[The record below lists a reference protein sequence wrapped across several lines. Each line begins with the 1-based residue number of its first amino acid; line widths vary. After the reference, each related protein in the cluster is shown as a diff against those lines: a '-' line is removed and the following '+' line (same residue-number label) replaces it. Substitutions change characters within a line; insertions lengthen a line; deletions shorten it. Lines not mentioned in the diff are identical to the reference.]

1 MRHHPDI
8 GSSCPT
14 PSSDTYRA
22 WLGLLVSVL
31 ACGTATLAA
40 QTAAP
45 AAATVERRDAAL
57 DALIAPGAK
66 PELVKGDYFGFVEGP
81 VWVRQGGYLLFSDV
95 ASNRIYKLT
104 PSGDL
109 STFLDKSGFTGA
121 DSSTAG
127 MEVNN
132 GRLHVIVLGSNGI
145 TIDGEGRVVF
155 CAHGDRAVKRVEK
168 NGTVTVLT
176 DRIDG
181 KRFSGP
187 NDLVY
192 RADGTL
198 YFTDFVGG
206 LRGGA
211 ASPLREIP
219 YGGLYMLKG
228 GLPVLLDKDPLGG
241 TPNGLA
247 LSPDERTLYLGA
259 GANILKYD
267 VQPDGSLTN
276 RRVLIDMSLEKVPGA
291 ADGMKVDT
299 QGNVYTTGPGGVWV
313 VSPGGTHLG
322 TIRIPGVANL
332 AFGGA
337 DGRTIYFMAR
347 RDIYRL
353 PVKVAGRAPGKK
365 EPLAGAPAVSNPAV
379 SRPVT
384 TEGSGRPFGALP
396 AKDLPPGYV
405 EEERFFS
412 GTATS
417 YARAGEWT
425 TDGRWG
431 VTPSKSAAYTVRMLV
446 RRPREASRFNGIV
459 VMEWLNV
466 SGQSEGAADYSMMED
481 ELIRG
486 GYAWVGVGA
495 QVVGVSGL

>member
-1 MRHHPDI
+1 MPSQSD
-8 GSSCPT
+8 
-14 PSSDTYRA
+14 SSDAPLPRPARGWLRA
-22 WLGLLVSVL
+22 LSRLCAALGCAAVTLSGQAPAPDGVSVDRL
-31 ACGTATLAA
+31 
-40 QTAAP
+40 
-45 AAATVERRDAAL
+45 DAAL
-57 DALIAPGAK
+57 DALIARGSV

-81 VWVRQGGYLLFSDV
+81 VWVTQGGYLLFSDV
-95 ASNRIYKLT
+95 AANRIYKWT
-104 PSGDL
+104 PAGDL
-109 STFLDKSGFTGA
+109 STFLEKSGFTGT

-145 TIDGEGRVVF
+145 TIDSEGRVVF

-168 NGTVTVLT
+168 NGTVTVLA

-187 NDLVY
+187 NDLTY
-192 RADGTL
+192 RSDGTL

-228 GLPVLLDKDPLGG
+228 ATPVLLDRDPLGG

-259 GANILKYD
+259 GPNILQYD
-267 VQPDGSLTN
+267 VQADGSLSN
-276 RRVLIDMSLEKVPGA
+276 RRVLIDMSREKVPGG
-291 ADGMKVDT
+291 ADGMKVDVR
-299 QGNVYTTGPGGVWV
+299 GNVYTTGPGGVWI
-313 VSPGGTHLG
+313 VSPEGRHLG

-353 PVKVAGRAPGKK
+353 SVNVAGRAPG
-365 EPLAGAPAVSNPAV
+365 
-379 SRPVT
+379 SRP
-384 TEGSGRPFGALP
+384 
-396 AKDLPPGYV
+396 
-405 EEERFFS
+405 
-412 GTATS
+412 
-417 YARAGEWT
+417 
-425 TDGRWG
+425 
-431 VTPSKSAAYTVRMLV
+431 
-446 RRPREASRFNGIV
+446 
-459 VMEWLNV
+459 
-466 SGQSEGAADYSMMED
+466 
-481 ELIRG
+481 
-486 GYAWVGVGA
+486 
-495 QVVGVSGL
+495 

>member
-1 MRHHPDI
+1 MHLT
-8 GSSCPT
+8 S
-14 PSSDTYRA
+14 
-22 WLGLLVSVL
+22 
-31 ACGTATLAA
+31 
-40 QTAAP
+40 
-45 AAATVERRDAAL
+45 AAATRLLTLILACTAMSLTAQTPDPVSVERRDTAL

-66 PELVKGDYFGFVEGP
+66 PELVQGDYFGFVEGP
-81 VWVRQGGYLLFSDV
+81 VWVQQGGYLLFSDV
-95 ASNRIYKLT
+95 AANRIYKWT
-104 PSGDL
+104 PAGAL

-168 NGTVTVLT
+168 NGAVTVLA

-228 GLPVLLDKDPLGG
+228 G

-247 LSPDERTLYLGA
+247 FSPDERTLYLGA
-259 GANILKYD
+259 GANIVKYD
-267 VQPDGSLTN
+267 VQTDGSLSN
-276 RRVLIDMSLEKVPGA
+276 RRVHIDMSLEKMPGA

-313 VSPGGTHLG
+313 VSPAGKHLG
-322 TIRIPGVANL
+322 TIRVPGVANL

-353 PVKVAGRAPGKK
+353 PVKIAGRAPG
-365 EPLAGAPAVSNPAV
+365 
-379 SRPVT
+379 SR
-384 TEGSGRPFGALP
+384 
-396 AKDLPPGYV
+396 
-405 EEERFFS
+405 
-412 GTATS
+412 
-417 YARAGEWT
+417 
-425 TDGRWG
+425 
-431 VTPSKSAAYTVRMLV
+431 
-446 RRPREASRFNGIV
+446 
-459 VMEWLNV
+459 
-466 SGQSEGAADYSMMED
+466 
-481 ELIRG
+481 
-486 GYAWVGVGA
+486 
-495 QVVGVSGL
+495 